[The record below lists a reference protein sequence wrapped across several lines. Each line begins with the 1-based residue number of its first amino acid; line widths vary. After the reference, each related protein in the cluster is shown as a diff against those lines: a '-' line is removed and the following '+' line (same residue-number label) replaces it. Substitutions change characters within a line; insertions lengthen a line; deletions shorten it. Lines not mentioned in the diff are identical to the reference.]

1 MKAHSEAATLLDLIS
16 IAMDSPHRPL
26 DGVVVFDLNT
36 TDISLGELEKGARSA
51 RFRYPVSASI
61 IQDKAWVFRPD
72 LAASIGEHKVKT
84 EAEGKKCITD
94 FLATR
99 SDLYRQPSLR
109 QILVRSP
116 ETLKLVTFADHAV
129 ADLMSVLNWTR
140 HQFDVVAQRRP
151 SVTTIQTGDRPA
163 LKTHEKPS
171 RKNSYAYRGSSS
183 ALWSRSKRNSS
194 YRNFCRLSLKADVFR
209 RAVEDHKD
217 ITYNDLLIAVI
228 LDVYYRWNLT
238 HEASTTRIA
247 LWCPVNIR
255 TAPFMGFGNGSSRIR
270 IYPRLSHDSP
280 LLKRCQEVRTQIRAA
295 KKEGEWFIPQ
305 SSALLKL
312 PTAIMNLV
320 AKAYFNRPW
329 VDMATA
335 PFSHIERLGP
345 DDTTI
350 PFPEVTRIEALG
362 ELHRRHP
369 LGLCAITMNNET
381 TLTFVYDP
389 QMLAEQ
395 DAAEFMTLLEECF
408 AKALVAL

>member
-1 MKAHSEAATLLDLIS
+1 MKIHSEAATLLDLIS

-26 DGVVVFDLNT
+26 DGVVVFELNQ
-36 TDISLGELEKGARSA
+36 TDISLSELEKGAQSA
-51 RFRYPVSASI
+51 RFRYPVSASV
-61 IQDKAWVFRPD
+61 IQDKTWVFRPE
-72 LAASIGEHKVKT
+72 LAASIAEHKVKT
-84 EAEGKKCITD
+84 EAEGRKCITD

-99 SDLYRQPSLR
+99 SDLGRQPSLR

-140 HQFDVVAQRRP
+140 HQFDVIAHRQP
-151 SVTTIQTGDRPA
+151 SVTTIQTGDRPV
-163 LKTHEKPS
+163 LKAHENPS
-171 RKNSYAYRGSSS
+171 RKNSYAHRGSSC
-183 ALWSRSKRNSS
+183 ALWSRSRRNSS
-194 YRNFCRLSLKADVFR
+194 YRNFCTLSINADALR
-209 RAVEDHKD
+209 RAVKNHQD

-228 LDVYYRWNLT
+228 LEVYYRWNLT
-238 HEASTTRIA
+238 HDAPTKRIA

-255 TAPFMGFGNGSSRIR
+255 TEPFLGFGNGSSRIR
-270 IYPRLSHDSP
+270 IYPRLSPDSP
-280 LLKRCQEVRTQIRAA
+280 LQKRCQEVRTQIRAA
-295 KKEGEWFIPQ
+295 KKQGEWFVPP

-312 PTAIMNLV
+312 PTAIMNQV

-335 PFSHIERLGP
+335 PFSHVERLGP
-345 DDTTI
+345 DDITI
-350 PFPEVTRIEALG
+350 PFPEVTQIEALG

-389 QMLAEQ
+389 QMFAEQ
-395 DAAEFMTLLEECF
+395 DAGEFVTLLKECF
-408 AKALVAL
+408 AKAQVDL